1 MDNMTFLSNEH
12 DIDDDDNVDDEQQQ
26 QIYPTTMV
34 IISANTLHPQTL
46 PVIDDDLQEKG
57 VHLTIIEE
65 PINRIRYRYRS
76 EKGSHGG
83 LNGVNSCPI
92 RKTYPTVKIENYHL
106 SNPVYVRASLAT
118 NELQPK
124 LHVHKLM
131 GRHCSADGSCTLPVN
146 LDNMTAIFQNLGILF
161 IGKKEVQEIL
171 YRRKSSSHQLNRRRL
186 LRRTGQQQQQQHCLN
201 NQQLRRQLQLEAEK
215 EAKDLNLNSVR
226 IRFEAFMLCATT
238 TTNNQKWNWKRN
250 NFFYGRYVHLS
261 TRNRLP
267 IKVKSPDSGELRI
280 VRLNRF
286 YGSVIGGDEIY
297 LLCEKVNKKEIRIRF
312 FEIDNDGNQQW
323 ESFGQFNESDVHHQ
337 VAIVFRTP
345 PYRNVEITKPIQVYI
360 QLFRQRDGESSEP
373 RTFIYKPQD
382 ESISNDS
389 LDIDDHNLL
398 KQIKMEN
405 QSGKRRK
412 YCPNINQQQ
421 QHNNKNRKQ
430 QQQNENLNN
439 EQKFFVIIAN
449 LRTKFV

>member
-1 MDNMTFLSNEH
+1 M
-12 DIDDDDNVDDEQQQ
+12 
-26 QIYPTTMV
+26 
-34 IISANTLHPQTL
+34 
-46 PVIDDDLQEKG
+46 
-57 VHLTIIEE
+57 
-65 PINRIRYRYRS
+65 
-76 EKGSHGG
+76 
-83 LNGVNSCPI
+83 
-92 RKTYPTVKIENYHL
+92 
-106 SNPVYVRASLAT
+106 
-118 NELQPK
+118 
-124 LHVHKLM
+124 
-131 GRHCSADGSCTLPVN
+131 
-146 LDNMTAIFQNLGILF
+146 
-161 IGKKEVQEIL
+161 
-171 YRRKSSSHQLNRRRL
+171 
-186 LRRTGQQQQQQHCLN
+186 
-201 NQQLRRQLQLEAEK
+201 
-215 EAKDLNLNSVR
+215 NLNSVR
-226 IRFEAFMLCATT
+226 IRFEAFMLCEQQQPEVELETKQFFLRPLCAPVYSKPIA
-238 TTNNQKWNWKRN
+238 NQSKLNE
-250 NFFYGRYVHLS
+250 NFFFHELIHTLS
-261 TRNRLP
+261 FG
-267 IKVKSPDSGELRI
+267 IESPDSGELRI

-430 QQQNENLNN
+430 QQQNENLDN
-439 EQKFFVIIAN
+439 EQVIKVKKEELDNNNDHHDDDDNQKTTMTTTMNTDNYTSHHQHHQLPPQQQQQQQQLPPMIN
-449 LRTKFV
+449 QNIDHYTSINHQCG